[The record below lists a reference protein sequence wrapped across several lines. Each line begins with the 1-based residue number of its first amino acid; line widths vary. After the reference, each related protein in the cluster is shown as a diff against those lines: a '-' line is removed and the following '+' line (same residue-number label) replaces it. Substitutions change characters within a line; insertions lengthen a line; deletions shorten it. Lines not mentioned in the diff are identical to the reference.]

1 MTRAVSAILGG
12 VKDVTSGRLTLFAG
26 LNLILA
32 LALTGGSAFAI
43 IRYGVPLIPEGEG
56 WLSYISTAGEIAA
69 SLILIVLAFALS
81 PAASIL
87 VGGFLFDFAAE
98 RVENAIGAPK
108 ARAVPLTEGIANGL
122 KIALPALL
130 LNVLVIPLY
139 FVPVVNV
146 VVFVILNGAL
156 MGREY
161 ATLAAARQMSFKEAV
176 RLRNRH
182 GASVFMVG
190 LACSIIPFFAPL
202 VGAGAMVRLVQKLPR
217 PDAAGRASLERTTIP
232 SDQG

>member
-1 MTRAVSAILGG
+1 MTRAAGAILGG
-12 VKDVTSGRLTLFAG
+12 IRDVVSGRLTLFAVF
-26 LNLILA
+26 NLILA
-32 LALTGGSAFAI
+32 LALTGGGAFAI

-56 WLSYISTAGEIAA
+56 WLSYASTAGEVAA
-69 SLILIVLAFALS
+69 SLILVVLALVLS
-81 PAASIL
+81 PAASMF

-98 RVENAIGAPK
+98 RVEKAIGAPK
-108 ARAVPLTEGIANGL
+108 ARAVPLAEGILNGL

-130 LNVLVIPLY
+130 LNILVIPLY

-146 VVFVILNGAL
+146 LVFVILNGAL

-182 GASVFMVG
+182 GASVFLVG
-190 LACSIIPFFAPL
+190 LACSVIPFFAPL

-217 PDAAGRASLERTTIP
+217 PDAAGRRPPERTNINTN
-232 SDQG
+232 QA

>member
-1 MTRAVSAILGG
+1 MTRAISAILGG
-12 VKDVTSGRLTLFAG
+12 VRDVAFGRLTLFAVF
-26 LNLILA
+26 NLVLA

-43 IRYGVPLIPEGEG
+43 IRYGVPLIPDGAG
-56 WLSYISTAGEIAA
+56 WLGYVSTAGEVAA
-69 SLILIVLAFALS
+69 SLILIVLASALS
-81 PAASIL
+81 PAASMI

-98 RVENAIGAPK
+98 RVEKAIGAPK
-108 ARAVPLTEGIANGL
+108 ARAVPLTEGVGNGL

-130 LNVLVIPLY
+130 LNLLVIPLY

-146 VVFVILNGAL
+146 FVFILLNGAL

-182 GASVFMVG
+182 GASVFLVG
-190 LACSIIPFFAPL
+190 LACSVIPFFAPL
-202 VGAGAMVRLVQKLPR
+202 VGASAMVRLVEKLPR
-217 PDAAGRASLERTTIP
+217 PDAAGRAR
-232 SDQG
+232 